1 MKRYN
6 SFFAVLWMLTAFF
19 YSAAAQQAVETPGSY
34 GAHFVP
40 GNPVPATA
48 IGEKLQ
54 GKESVTLQ
62 TTGTVKEVCQ
72 AKGCWIKVDAGNG
85 QEMLVKF
92 KDYAFFVP
100 KDIAGKQVILK
111 GRAFYKTIPV
121 AQLQHYAEDAG
132 KSKEEIA
139 RITQPES
146 SLQFEADGVIL
157 KN

>member
-1 MKRYN
+1 MKKIN
-6 SFFAVLWMLTAFF
+6 ALFAVLCMLTAFLQNA
-19 YSAAAQQAVETPGSY
+19 SAQNPASY

-40 GNPVPATA
+40 DNPVPASALTS
-48 IGEKLQ
+48 KLN
-54 GKESVTLQ
+54 GKESVDLQ

-100 KDIAGKQVILK
+100 KDIVGKQVVLNGK
-111 GRAFYKTIPV
+111 AFQKTIPV

-139 RITQPES
+139 KITQPQS
-146 SLQFEADGVIL
+146 SLQFEADGVL
-157 KN
+157 VKN

>member
-1 MKRYN
+1 MKKI
-6 SFFAVLWMLTAFF
+6 SALFAVLCMLTAFF
-19 YSAAAQQAVETPGSY
+19 QNAFAQNPASY

-40 GNPVPATA
+40 DNPVPASALTS
-48 IGEKLQ
+48 KLN
-54 GKESVTLQ
+54 GKESVDLQ

-100 KDIAGKQVILK
+100 KDIVGKQVILNGK
-111 GRAFYKTIPV
+111 AFQKTIPV

-139 RITQPES
+139 KITQPQS
-146 SLQFEADGVIL
+146 SLQFEADGVLL